1 MANATVSFLGQ
12 TNSSGDKNALF
23 LKVFAGEVLAAF
35 QRQNKMLPLTTVRS
49 ISSGKAQFPLVGL
62 ASEYHTAEQR

>member
-35 QRQNKMLPLTTVRS
+35 PKTKQNVTNNNCK
-49 ISSGKAQFPLVGL
+49 IYQSG
-62 ASEYHTAEQR
+62 